1 MAEIKMDSGMF
12 YDCPECGNEV
22 ELGDNY
28 CQECGEPL
36 DWKEEYN
43 FDDEDLEEEYENR
56 KKVYN

>member
-1 MAEIKMDSGMF
+1 MAEIKMDSRMF

-36 DWKEEYN
+36 EWKEEYN
-43 FDDEDLEEEYENR
+43 FDDEDLNL
-56 KKVYN
+56 